1 MTSDLDLVKRLY
13 AAFAAGDV
21 PTFLSHLHPQVRW
34 NEAESN
40 PLADGNPYIG
50 GDAILNGVFVR
61 LAGDFA
67 GFSVQTDEFF
77 GGGGVVTML
86 GRYHA
91 TSIATGKAL
100 DVQVQH
106 TWWLQGD
113 KVMRFQQMVD
123 TAKLLAAMT

>member
-1 MTSDLDLVKRLY
+1 MPTDLELIRQLY

-40 PLADGNPYIG
+40 PLAVGNPYIG
-50 GDAILNGVFVR
+50 AEAIVNGVFLP
-61 LAGDFA
+61 LAEDWADFK
-67 GFSVQTDEFF
+67 VQVGEIC

-91 TSIATGKAL
+91 EVRATGKKL
-100 DVQVQH
+100 DVQAQH
-106 TWWLQGD
+106 TWWIEGG
-113 KVMRFQQMVD
+113 KVVRFQQMVD
-123 TAKLLAAMT
+123 TAKLLAAMS

>member
-1 MTSDLDLVKRLY
+1 MTNDIDFVKRLY

-40 PLADGNPYIG
+40 PLADGNPYVG
-50 GDAILNGVFVR
+50 GEAIVHGVFVR

-67 GFSVQTDEFF
+67 DFEVKTGEFF

-86 GRYHA
+86 GRYRA
-91 TSIATGKAL
+91 KSVATGKPL

-106 TWWLQGD
+106 TWWLEAG
-113 KVMRFQQMVD
+113 KVVRFQQMVD
-123 TAKLLAAMT
+123 TAKLLAAMA